1 MNTLL
6 TLVQKFAPTLLA
18 FLFALGGSLQ
28 AQEPLTLNVPVK
40 RHDLSSME
48 GEVTVHLRKMIP
60 GHTYHLFLTVGNCD
74 VLKGKALI
82 WENAVGQGV
91 DCFEKFV
98 AMTAEADITWNNTT
112 GVPVLLTVVPEGEI
126 AAKPVVRTDSTFAIT
141 TKPNLDSLL
150 ASLFIAE
157 SGVLVSNIQPFGS
170 DSAISAFTNGLE
182 AIDMQ
187 NGLLLTTGWYFNAM
201 GPNESAITGNAYGR
215 PGDSD
220 LKKIFPDATLFDAA
234 GLTFDIIPSSD
245 RIDLRFV
252 FASEEY
258 PENVCSSF
266 HDAIGIFISGPS
278 PSWPYVY
285 NAKNIATTEE
295 GGLPVCVNSVNPGI
309 PGANGNPANCLS
321 LDYDSMYVDN
331 TGGQFIEH
339 DGYTRPFQT
348 GIDVI
353 PYKTYTI
360 KLVIADT
367 GDGIGDSG
375 FFIASGASNPY
386 IPQDTTFLT
395 YLICEDDTYNYNGD
409 EYAPGVY
416 DIILQAPNGS
426 DSLVVLTILADE
438 HVEEDLGTF
447 FLCAE
452 DTVVVAGIPWTLQ
465 DEGMQE
471 IIIPKSTFPYCDSI
485 IRFDIVNQFALL
497 DVEVSGPLTETDT
510 VVTLLASGYPEGSL
524 LTWTDTLGNAIGM
537 DSLLLVTEPGIY
549 CLQVTGPEG
558 CTASIC
564 VEVEEDL
571 GSAVQRI
578 ETLAD
583 MMQVWPQPA
592 TDQVQLR
599 LDSAISF
606 SNGEMIIYDVSGRV
620 VFQQEMGSSDTT
632 IHVQNWT
639 SGMYAIRLV
648 QDEGRKVMVGKMLIQ
663 H

>member
-1 MNTLL
+1 MNMLTNPLSRL
-6 TLVQKFAPTLLA
+6 TL
-18 FLFALGGSLQ
+18 LFALMVLLPALGLFAQSSL
-28 AQEPLTLNVPVK
+28 TMNVPVTRYELPAESGK
-40 RHDLSSME
+40 
-48 GEVTVHLRKMIP
+48 VTVHLRKMIP
-60 GHTYHLFLTVGNCD
+60 GHTYHLYLTVSNCST
-74 VLKGKALI
+74 LTGKELV
-82 WENAVGQGV
+82 WENGSAQPVE
-91 DCFEKFV
+91 CFEKFV
-98 AMTAEADITWNNTT
+98 ALDTEADLSWFNTS
-112 GVPVLLTVVPEGEI
+112 GVPVKLTVVTEGEV
-126 AAKPVVRTDSTFAIT
+126 AAKPVVRMDSTFAIT

-187 NGLLLTTGWYFNAM
+187 KGLLLTTGWFFNAM
-201 GPNESAITGNAYGR
+201 GPNESVITGNAYGR

-220 LKKIFPDATLFDAA
+220 LKKVFPDATIIDAA

-245 RIDLRFV
+245 RIDLQFV

-258 PENVCSSF
+258 PENVCGIF

-278 PSWPYVY
+278 PTWPYTY
-285 NAKNIATTEE
+285 NARNIAKTGEN
-295 GGLPVCVNSVNPGI
+295 GLPVCANSVNPGMT
-309 PGANGNPANCLS
+309 GANGNPANCLS

-375 FFIASGASNPY
+375 FFIAAGETSPY
-386 IPQDTTFLT
+386 LPQDTTFLE

-409 EYAPGVY
+409 EYAPGIYEV
-416 DIILQAPNGS
+416 LFPTPNGM
-426 DSLVVLTILADE
+426 DSLVILTISSDE

-452 DTVVVAGIPWTLQ
+452 DTVVVAGIHWTIQ
-465 DEGMQE
+465 DEGIQE
-471 IIIPKSTFPYCDSI
+471 IIISKSTYPYCDSI
-485 IRFDIVNQFALL
+485 IRFDIVNLLAFL
-497 DVEVSGPLTETDT
+497 DVEVSGPLTKTDT
-510 VVTLLASGYPEGSL
+510 VVSLLATGYPDGSL

-537 DSLLLVTEPGIY
+537 DSLLLVTEPGSY

-558 CTASIC
+558 CTATFC

-571 GSAVQRI
+571 GSAIQRI
-578 ETLAD
+578 ETLTEVL
-583 MMQVWPQPA
+583 QVWPQPA

-599 LDSAISF
+599 LDPAISF
-606 SNGEMIIYDVSGRV
+606 SNGEMIIYDISGRV
-620 VFQQEMGSSDTT
+620 VFQQEIRSPDTT
-632 IHVQNWT
+632 IHVQTWP

-648 QDEGRKVMVGKMLIQ
+648 QDEGRKVLVGKMLIQ